1 MKTIDELRK
10 GFEENKRIKRFMY
23 SIDIEYTN
31 LGGYRYKLDGSP
43 CYFLNG
49 AFMMYQELKQNDQT

>member
-1 MKTIDELRK
+1 MKNIDELRK
-10 GFEENKRIKRFMY
+10 GFEENKRIKRFMD

-31 LGGYRYKLDGSP
+31 LGGYRYKFDGSP

-49 AFMMYQELKQNDQT
+49 AFMMYQELNSDQT